1 MAENS
6 LPDHQSCRTLK
17 FFSLPIA
24 SLILVLLGIIFFAAN
39 MSALTLFHGTLL
51 INVLCLLTSAGT
63 KLAALVKSQVHEPAS
78 AVPASMDCSLLPKM
92 SLLIALY
99 NEKDIAATLI
109 ANLGKIIYPPTHL
122 QVILVLEADDL
133 QTAAA
138 ILETELPPWIE
149 ILRIPV
155 GAIKT
160 KPRALNYALPFCSGE
175 IVGV

>member
-1 MAENS
+1 
-6 LPDHQSCRTLK
+6 
-17 FFSLPIA
+17 
-24 SLILVLLGIIFFAAN
+24 
-39 MSALTLFHGTLL
+39 
-51 INVLCLLTSAGT
+51 VLCLITSAGT
-63 KLAALVKSQVHEPAS
+63 KLATLVKSQVHAPVS
-78 AVPASMDCSLLPKM
+78 PVPASIDCSLLPKM

-99 NEKDIAATLI
+99 KEKDIAATLI

-149 ILRIPV
+149 ILRIPA
-155 GAIKT
+155 GTIKT

-175 IVGV
+175 IVGVYDAEDAP